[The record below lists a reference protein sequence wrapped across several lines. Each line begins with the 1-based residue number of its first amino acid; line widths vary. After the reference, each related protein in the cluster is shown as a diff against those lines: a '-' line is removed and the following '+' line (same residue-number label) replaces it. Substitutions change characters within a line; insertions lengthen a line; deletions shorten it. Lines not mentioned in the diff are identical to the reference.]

1 MTFKLK
7 RLKLKMYSK
16 RLYQS
21 LLYVLFVRFLS
32 HMVFPHRDKILTFL
46 LSCEDVHI
54 IYQTFVCVNT
64 FQNICLYFFDFI
76 FSYVPS
82 QQIILFSLYFYLA
95 FLT

>member
-32 HMVFPHRDKILTFL
+32 HMVFPHRDKILTF
-46 LSCEDVHI
+46 
-54 IYQTFVCVNT
+54 F
-64 FQNICLYFFDFI
+64 
-76 FSYVPS
+76 
-82 QQIILFSLYFYLA
+82 IIL
-95 FLT
+95 